1 MNFSL
6 DLTKPLSRVGLI
18 VNLVFLTVVFSA
30 ISWLSFG
37 FMTNTLPS
45 SSAHEAEKSIA
56 QKVQDQTFSKLKTAA
71 KGKAFDEKAAT
82 AEARAKGI
90 EAAAKEAKK
99 IHHEA
104 VELWAP
110 FSIFLLIL
118 SAIFFTGFLSIAL
131 LRRAHDAAVSTIVSF
146 IAIAGALA
154 YAGYV
159 SFLPYLSHHE
169 LARSWLPAGIVG
181 LVLILPLLSL
191 RAWWMSE
198 WHTPQ

>member
-1 MNFSL
+1 MTFSL

-18 VNLVFLTVVFSA
+18 LNLVFLTVVFSA

-37 FMTNTLPS
+37 FMTNTLPTS
-45 SSAHEAEKSIA
+45 GAHEAEQAIA
-56 QKVQDQTFSKLKTAA
+56 QKVQDETFSKLKSAA

-118 SAIFFTGFLSIAL
+118 SAIFFTGFLSIAV
-131 LRRAHDAAVSTIVSF
+131 LRRAHDAAASTFLAFIV
-146 IAIAGALA
+146 IAGALA
-154 YAGYV
+154 YAGFV
-159 SFLPYLSHHE
+159 AFEPYLTHHN
-169 LARSWLPAGIVG
+169 LTKTWAPAGIIG
-181 LVLILPLLSL
+181 LVLILPLLFKGENQSHDV
-191 RAWWMSE
+191 A
-198 WHTPQ
+198 H